1 MRGFPRTYKSAVRRQ
16 LELREQI
23 VVRGGPRRVRRVAG
37 ADISYDRGS
46 DHFFAAVVV
55 LSYPDLEPVEQV
67 FAEGKSPMPY
77 IPGLL
82 SFREGPL
89 LLRAFRRLETP
100 PDLILFDAHGLAHP
114 RRFGVACHLGLLLD
128 IPSIG
133 CGKTRLCGEY
143 EEPGPAVGDST
154 PLRLDGKR
162 IGSVLRTR
170 AGTKPIFVSPG
181 HRIGFPQAERWV
193 LGCGGGYRQPEPT
206 RWAHKLANVSRER
219 CRRGPRS
226 SGS

>member
-1 MRGFPRTYKSAVRRQ
+1 
-16 LELREQI
+16 
-23 VVRGGPRRVRRVAG
+23 
-37 ADISYDRGS
+37 
-46 DHFFAAVVV
+46 
-55 LSYPDLEPVEQV
+55 
-67 FAEGKSPMPY
+67 MPY

-89 LLRAFRRLETP
+89 LLRAFSRLKTP

-143 EEPGPAVGDST
+143 DEPGPAVGDST

-162 IGSVLRTR
+162 TGSVVRTR

-181 HRIGFPQAERWV
+181 HRIGFPQAVRWV
-193 LGCGGGYRQPEPT
+193 LGCGGGYRLPEPT
-206 RWAHKLANVSRER
+206 RIAHKLANASRVR
-219 CRRGPRS
+219 GRRGSRS
-226 SGS
+226 ARS